1 MVMSGLT
8 TEKDNREEMDRLQ
21 WRVDELEIRL
31 AFQEDA
37 IQVLN
42 TQIANVRQESEK
54 QQQMLQVLYRQWREM
69 QEAALDGAA
78 ASLQE
83 KPPHY

>member
-1 MVMSGLT
+1 MNDAENMV
-8 TEKDNREEMDRLQ
+8 RLQ
-21 WRVDELEIRL
+21 LRIEELEIRL

-37 IQVLN
+37 MQALN
-42 TQIANVRQESEK
+42 NQIANLQQDSEK

-69 QEAALDGAA
+69 QEATLDGAA
-78 ASLQE
+78 ASTQE